1 MLNSLY
7 MEAEHPISIA
17 MSCESEMGDIPYS
30 IKNNHCQCL
39 RLMLLHLVND
49 ANPLIFQCG
58 EHFVSVVV
66 VPGYLNFLGH

>member
-1 MLNSLY
+1 MFNSLN

-17 MSCESEMGDIPYS
+17 TSRESEMGDIPYS
-30 IKNNHCQCL
+30 IKNYHRQCL
-39 RLMLLHLVND
+39 VLMLLYMAND

-66 VPGYLNFLGH
+66 DPGYLIS